1 MSRSGV
7 KARTRN
13 LGDGWY
19 LSYDS
24 LTSIVP
30 TQIAAANLEAFYTG
44 VANAAAE
51 KISTVVNATEN
62 LAFSFNGLT
71 LRLSSSAAI
80 SWTWVIN
87 FAADMLDNV
96 GTDFAV
102 LFNGEAYSFYWDIA
116 AVTATLTLVQ
126 SS

>member
-1 MSRSGV
+1 MKV
-7 KARTRN
+7 RTRD

-24 LTSIVP
+24 ITSLVP
-30 TQIAAANLEAFYTG
+30 AQVAAANLEAFYTG

-51 KISTVVNATEN
+51 KISTVVNATED
-62 LAFSFNGLT
+62 LAFSFHGLS
-71 LRLSSSAAI
+71 LRLSSSAPI

-96 GTDFAV
+96 STDFAV
-102 LFNGEAYSFYWDIA
+102 LFDGEAYSFYWDIA
-116 AVTATLTLVQ
+116 AVTATLTLLQ